1 MARTKEAVVMEEKN
15 EEMLTL
21 SKSEYEAAIAAA
33 VEAALAK
40 RSETAAAAPAEDEET
55 RKARELNEKMNE
67 LVPVELPYS
76 RELQAP
82 LFVGVNGKTYLIK
95 RGEEV
100 MVPRFVKEVINNMK
114 TQDRLV
120 LDLIREK
127 EKNLASMP

>member
-40 RSETAAAAPAEDEET
+40 RSETAAAAPEDEET

-76 RELQAP
+76 REQQAP
-82 LFVGVNGKTYLIK
+82 LFVGVNGRTYLIK

-114 TQDRLV
+114 KQDRLV

>member
-33 VEAALAK
+33 VDAALAK
-40 RSETAAAAPAEDEET
+40 RSEAVAAAPEDEET

-76 RELQAP
+76 REQQAP
-82 LFVGVNGKTYLIK
+82 LFVGVNGRTYLIK

-114 TQDRLV
+114 KQDRLV

>member
-1 MARTKEAVVMEEKN
+1 MEEKN

-33 VEAALAK
+33 VDAALAK
-40 RSETAAAAPAEDEET
+40 RSEAVAAAPEDEET

-76 RELQAP
+76 REQQAP
-82 LFVGVNGKTYLIK
+82 LFVGVNGRTYLIK

-114 TQDRLV
+114 KQDRLV

>member
-1 MARTKEAVVMEEKN
+1 MHFLGVPHISSVAA
-15 EEMLTL
+15 
-21 SKSEYEAAIAAA
+21 EAAIAAA
-33 VEAALAK
+33 VDAALAK
-40 RSETAAAAPAEDEET
+40 RNEAVAAAPEDEET
-55 RKARELNEKMNE
+55 RKAWELNEKMNE

-76 RELQAP
+76 REQQAP
-82 LFVGVNGKTYLIK
+82 LFVGVNGRTYLIK

-114 TQDRLV
+114 KQDRLV

>member
-1 MARTKEAVVMEEKN
+1 MEEKN

-40 RSETAAAAPAEDEET
+40 RSETAAAAPEDEET

-76 RELQAP
+76 REQQAP
-82 LFVGVNGKTYLIK
+82 LFVGVNGRTYLIK

-114 TQDRLV
+114 KQDRLV

>member
-1 MARTKEAVVMEEKN
+1 MEEKN

-40 RSETAAAAPAEDEET
+40 RSEAAAAAPEDEET

-76 RELQAP
+76 REQQAP

-114 TQDRLV
+114 KQDRLV